1 MSHGIPNWRSVICLK
16 MYIRNYSLYNR
27 RTLVRNNRAVRDGG
41 WRKKEA
47 LRLVSMVGSGWW
59 KRGAAVGPIRV
70 E

>member
-1 MSHGIPNWRSVICLK
+1 MCLK
-16 MYIRNYSLYNR
+16 MYTRNYSLYNR

-41 WRKKEA
+41 WRNKEV

-59 KRGAAVGPIRV
+59 KRGAAVGLMRV